1 MLLGGWV
8 GDRRPSATLIPTS
21 SKVIREKC
29 DLLDGG
35 SLSHVVIISPFPL
48 LLSLLFPLLFLSV

>member
-35 SLSHVVIISPFPL
+35 SLSHVVIE
-48 LLSLLFPLLFLSV
+48 SLDQSRAQEMYAG